1 MNTTLNLQNKPSNVG
16 SSIRLMTTSL
26 RAESYLN
33 DACTYNTY
41 FYPPTDIT
49 YCGQM
54 QSKHKEKDEKV
65 YKAITLR
72 ALNYLR
78 KTKTG
83 KKG

>member
-1 MNTTLNLQNKPSNVG
+1 MNTTLNLQNKPSYVC

-33 DACTYNTY
+33 DSCAYNTY
-41 FYPPTDIT
+41 FYLPTGIM